1 MENSNT
7 TLTLKK
13 LCDLINKQQG
23 LFATLTTQN
32 RVSQEVRVRFS
43 LRPPKIMNLD
53 NLSNLIELF
62 SHQVK
67 KQNKKDIF
75 LQWLNPNNQKT
86 YTWEEAEKNI
96 LKLSKIIKE
105 NIKEGD
111 RCLLVSENRPE
122 WFVSDLAIML
132 SDGITVPAYTTYTEE
147 DYKYLIEDCEPS
159 LVIVSNNELLKKLSK
174 TIDEKDFIKKVITL
188 DEVSKVTDNLNLIT
202 KEKYLGF
209 NSITKIDLLE
219 KDKIQNDKLK
229 RTSPACIIYTSGTGG
244 NPKGVMLSHGGI
256 LNNIVGA
263 CEIMKP
269 LINTRPVFLTWLP
282 LSHSYEHCVQFA
294 QIAVGA
300 KVFYAQKI
308 EKLLE
313 NMSEAKPT
321 IMTAVPRFYQNLYN
335 KININLKKQTGIKAK
350 LIEATLRLGKKKLIG
365 QEMTFFEKL
374 INIIVEEIVRKKI
387 KKQFGGNLKAF
398 VSGGGAL
405 DQEIGEFLN
414 SIGLPTLQGYGL
426 TETSPVVSCNPIH
439 KIRVETVGPPFKGN
453 QVKIAD
459 DGEILV
465 KGENVMLGY
474 WNKKEETDKVII
486 NGWLHTGDI
495 GEIDPEDGYLKI
507 TDRKKDI
514 IVSAGGDNIS
524 PAKIENMITNEPEV
538 DQCMV
543 YGDKKNYIVALI
555 VPNKDFLNQKEKIQN
570 VIEKINKKL
579 TLLEKI
585 KKIQLI
591 DESFSIEN
599 GLMTPTMK
607 VKRKKVTEKY
617 KNQLEK
623 LY

>member
-1 MENSNT
+1 
-7 TLTLKK
+7 
-13 LCDLINKQQG
+13 
-23 LFATLTTQN
+23 
-32 RVSQEVRVRFS
+32 
-43 LRPPKIMNLD
+43 MNLD
-53 NLSNLIELF
+53 QLNNLIELF
-62 SHQVK
+62 SHQAE
-67 KQNKKDIF
+67 KQNKESIF
-75 LQWLNPNNQKT
+75 LQWLNPNNKKS
-86 YTWEEAEKNI
+86 YTWEETQKNI
-96 LKLSKIIKE
+96 LKLSKVIRE
-105 NIKEGD
+105 NIREGD

-122 WFVSDLAIML
+122 WFISDMAIML
-132 SDGITVPAYTTYTEE
+132 SGGITVPAYTTYTED

-159 LVIVSNNELLKKLSK
+159 LLIVSNHEMLKKLNN
-174 TIDEKDFIKKVITL
+174 TINEKKFIKKVITL
-188 DEVSKVTDNLNLIT
+188 DEVNKATHNLNIT
-202 KEKYLGF
+202 NKEKYVDF
-209 NSITKIDLLE
+209 NIILKNDLLE
-219 KDKIQNDKLK
+219 DKIQNKKLK

-244 NPKGVMLSHGGI
+244 NPKGVILSHGGI
-256 LNNIVGA
+256 LNNLVGA

-269 LINTRPVFLTWLP
+269 LLNSRPVFLTWLP

-300 KVFYAQKI
+300 KVFYAEKI

-313 NMSEAKPT
+313 NISEAKPT

-335 KININLKKQTGIKAK
+335 KININLKKQTGLKAK
-350 LIEATLRLGKKKLIG
+350 LIQATIRLGKKKLLHKK
-365 QEMTFFEKL
+365 MNFFEKL
-374 INIIVEEIVRKKI
+374 LDLIVDVLVRKKI

-405 DQEIGEFLN
+405 DKEIGEFLN

-439 KIRVETVGPPFKGN
+439 KIKVETVGPPFRGN
-453 QVKIAD
+453 KVKIAD

-474 WNKKEETDKVII
+474 WNKKQETDEVLVD
-486 NGWLHTGDI
+486 GWLYTGDI

-524 PAKIENMITNEPEV
+524 PAKIENMITNEPEI

-543 YGDKKNYIVALI
+543 YGDKKNYLVALI
-555 VPNKDFLNQKEKIQN
+555 VPSKDFLKEKEKINN
-570 VIEKINKKL
+570 VIEKVNKKL

-591 DESFSIEN
+591 DENFSIEN

-617 KNQLEK
+617 KSYLEK

>member
-1 MENSNT
+1 
-7 TLTLKK
+7 
-13 LCDLINKQQG
+13 
-23 LFATLTTQN
+23 
-32 RVSQEVRVRFS
+32 
-43 LRPPKIMNLD
+43 MNLD
-53 NLSNLIELF
+53 NLNNLIELF
-62 SHQVK
+62 FYQAD
-67 KQNKKDIF
+67 KQNKKSIF
-75 LQWLNPNNQKT
+75 LQWLNPDNKKT
-86 YTWEEAEKNI
+86 YTWEETEENI
-96 LKLSKIIKE
+96 LKLSKTIKE

-122 WFVSDLAIML
+122 WFISDLAIML
-132 SDGITVPAYTTYTEE
+132 AGGITVPAYSTYTEE

-159 LVIVSNNELLKKLSK
+159 LVIVSNNEMLRKLSN
-174 TIDEKDFIKKVITL
+174 TINEKNFIKKVITL
-188 DEVSKVTDNLNLIT
+188 DEVNKVINNLNLIG
-202 KEKYLGF
+202 KEKYLDF
-209 NSITKIDLLE
+209 STILRNNLLE
-219 KDKIQNDKLK
+219 EDKIQNNKLK

-244 NPKGVMLSHGGI
+244 NPKGVILSHGGI
-256 LNNIVGA
+256 LNNLVGA

-269 LINTRPVFLTWLP
+269 LFNSRPVFLTWLP

-300 KVFYAQKI
+300 KVVYAEKI

-313 NMSEAKPT
+313 NISEAKPT

-335 KININLKKQTGIKAK
+335 KININLKKQTGFKSK
-350 LIEATLRLGKKKLIG
+350 LINVTLRLGKKKLLN
-365 QEMTFFEKL
+365 QTMTFSEKL
-374 INIIVEEIVRKKI
+374 VNLIVEALVRKKI

-398 VSGGGAL
+398 ISGGGAL
-405 DQEIGEFLN
+405 DKEVGEFLN
-414 SIGLPTLQGYGL
+414 SVGLPTLQGYGL

-439 KIRVETVGPPFKGN
+439 KIKVETVGPPFKGN
-453 QVKIAD
+453 QVKIAE

-486 NGWLHTGDI
+486 DGWLHTGDI

-524 PAKIENMITNEPEV
+524 PAKIENMVTNEPEI

-543 YGDKKNYIVALI
+543 YGDKKNYLVALI
-555 VPNKDFLNQKEKIQN
+555 VPSKDFLKEKEKINN

-585 KKIQLI
+585 KRIQLI
-591 DESFSIEN
+591 DENFSIEN

-617 KNQLEK
+617 KKQLEK

>member
-1 MENSNT
+1 
-7 TLTLKK
+7 
-13 LCDLINKQQG
+13 
-23 LFATLTTQN
+23 
-32 RVSQEVRVRFS
+32 
-43 LRPPKIMNLD
+43 MNLD
-53 NLSNLIELF
+53 KLNNLIELF
-62 SHQVK
+62 SHQAE
-67 KQNKKDIF
+67 KQNKESIF
-75 LQWLNPNNQKT
+75 LQWLNPNNKKS
-86 YTWEEAEKNI
+86 YTWGETQKNI
-96 LKLSKIIKE
+96 LKLSKIIRE

-122 WFVSDLAIML
+122 WFVSDMAIML
-132 SDGITVPAYTTYTEE
+132 SGGITVPAYTTYTED

-159 LVIVSNNELLKKLSK
+159 LLIVSNNELLKKLNN
-174 TIDEKDFIKKVITL
+174 TINEKRFIKKVITL
-188 DEVSKVTDNLNLIT
+188 DEVNNVIHDLDIINKDKYLDFNLIL
-202 KEKYLGF
+202 K
-209 NSITKIDLLE
+209 NDLLDE
-219 KDKIQNDKLK
+219 DKIQNEKLK

-244 NPKGVMLSHGGI
+244 NPKGVILSHGGI
-256 LNNIVGA
+256 LNNLVGA
-263 CEIMKP
+263 CEIMRP
-269 LINTRPVFLTWLP
+269 LFNSRPVFLTWLP

-300 KVFYAQKI
+300 KVFYAEKI

-313 NMSEAKPT
+313 NISEAKPT

-335 KININLKKQTGIKAK
+335 KININLKKQTGFKAK
-350 LIEATLRLGKKKLIG
+350 LIEETLRLGKKKLLN
-365 QEMTFFEKL
+365 QKMTFSEKL
-374 INIIVEEIVRKKI
+374 LNLIVETLVRKKI

-414 SIGLPTLQGYGL
+414 SVGLPTLQGYGL

-439 KIRVETVGPPFKGN
+439 KIKVETVGPPFKGN
-453 QVKIAD
+453 QVKIAE

-474 WNKKEETDKVII
+474 WNKKEETEKVII

-524 PAKIENMITNEPEV
+524 PAKIENMITNEPEI

-543 YGDKKNYIVALI
+543 YGDKKNYLVALV
-555 VPNKDFLNQKEKIQN
+555 VPSKDFLHEKEKINN

-591 DESFSIEN
+591 DENFSIEN

-617 KNQLEK
+617 KNQLEE

>member
-1 MENSNT
+1 M
-7 TLTLKK
+7 
-13 LCDLINKQQG
+13 
-23 LFATLTTQN
+23 
-32 RVSQEVRVRFS
+32 RVRFS

-53 NLSNLIELF
+53 NLNNLIELF
-62 SHQVK
+62 SYQSD
-67 KQNKKDIF
+67 KQNKKSIF
-75 LQWLNPNNQKT
+75 LQWLNPNNKKT
-86 YTWEEAEKNI
+86 YTWEETQKNI
-96 LKLSKIIKE
+96 LKLSRIIKE

-122 WFVSDLAIML
+122 WFISDMAIML
-132 SDGITVPAYTTYTEE
+132 SGGITVPAYTTYTEE

-159 LVIVSNNELLKKLSK
+159 LLIVSNNEMLKKLSN
-174 TIDEKDFIKKVITL
+174 TINEKEFIKKVITL
-188 DEVSKVTDNLNLIT
+188 DELNKVVDNLHIIDE
-202 KEKYLGF
+202 EKYLDF
-209 NSITKIDLLE
+209 NIILKNNLLKE
-219 KDKIQNDKLK
+219 DKIKNDKLK

-244 NPKGVMLSHGGI
+244 NPKGVILSHGGI
-256 LNNIVGA
+256 LNNLVGA

-269 LINTRPVFLTWLP
+269 LFNSRPVFLTWLP

-300 KVFYAQKI
+300 KVFYAEKI

-313 NMSEAKPT
+313 NISEAKPT

-335 KININLKKQTGIKAK
+335 KININLKKQTGFKAK
-350 LIEATLRLGKKKLIG
+350 LINATLRLGKKKLLN
-365 QEMTFFEKL
+365 QKMTFSEKL
-374 INIIVEEIVRKKI
+374 LNFIVEILVRKKI

-405 DQEIGEFLN
+405 DKEIGEFLN
-414 SIGLPTLQGYGL
+414 SVGLPTLQGYGL

-439 KIRVETVGPPFKGN
+439 KIKVETVGPPFRGN
-453 QVKIAD
+453 QVKIAN

-486 NGWLHTGDI
+486 DGWLHTGDI

-524 PAKIENMITNEPEV
+524 PAKIENMITNEPEI

-543 YGDKKNYIVALI
+543 YGDKKNYLVALI
-555 VPNKDFLNQKEKIQN
+555 VPSKDFLKEKEKIDN

-585 KKIQLI
+585 KRIQLI
-591 DESFSIEN
+591 DENFSIEN

-617 KNQLEK
+617 KNQLEE